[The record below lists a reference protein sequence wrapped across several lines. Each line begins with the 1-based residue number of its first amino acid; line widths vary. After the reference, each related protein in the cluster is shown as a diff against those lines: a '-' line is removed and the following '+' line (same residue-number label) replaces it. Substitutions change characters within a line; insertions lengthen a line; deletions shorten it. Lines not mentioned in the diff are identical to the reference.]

1 MINKGIAISGAKMK
15 INELQADLN
24 VHKKNLKF
32 AEYVIENGI
41 MNVSFVPVER
51 SQKAI
56 EKIEREIDKY
66 EKQIERLK
74 REIEIEKVIK

>member
-1 MINKGIAISGAKMK
+1 MLNKNIFIGGAQMAINDLKAG
-15 INELQADLN
+15 LN

-32 AEYVIENGI
+32 AEHVIENGI
-41 MNVSFVPVER
+41 IGVSFVPVER
-51 SQKAI
+51 SQEAI
-56 EKIEREIDKY
+56 EKIENEIDKY